1 MTLRPPLLAPLLAA
15 LFVVCVAAPPHARAD
30 GFDLAADSV
39 ALVGEFV
46 DPVCIFQHGMHGAAS
61 RQCAL
66 VRGRLEQGIW
76 FYDIRRDRLYTV
88 LGQNHWQ
95 DPRQGFLDV
104 LGDTFAIRARV
115 WKRSGGAAI
124 V

>member
-1 MTLRPPLLAPLLAA
+1 MTRAPVHATLLAA
-15 LFVVCVAAPPHARAD
+15 TLLVAVIAAFAPIGPVAPAHAD

-46 DPVCIFQHGMHGAAS
+46 DPVCIFQHGMHGVQS

-104 LGDTFAIRARV
+104 
-115 WKRSGGAAI
+115 
-124 V
+124 